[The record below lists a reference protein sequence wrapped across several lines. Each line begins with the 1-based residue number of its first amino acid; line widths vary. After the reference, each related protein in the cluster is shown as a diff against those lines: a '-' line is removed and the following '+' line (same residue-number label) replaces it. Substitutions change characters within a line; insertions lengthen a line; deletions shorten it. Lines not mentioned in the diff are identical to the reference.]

1 MASERMGT
9 AETKRV
15 TVAEAQRLAA
25 LLESATRLSEQT
37 DGQDLLD
44 PVLKVTHVG
53 PPAPYSV
60 DGTDVWAWSRTAVR

>member
-1 MASERMGT
+1 MVLYWDAWCVQVKEQMMASERMGT

-37 DGQDLLD
+37 DG
-44 PVLKVTHVG
+44 
-53 PPAPYSV
+53 
-60 DGTDVWAWSRTAVR
+60 

>member
-1 MASERMGT
+1 MASKRVGT
-9 AETKRV
+9 AETKWR

-25 LLESATRLSEQT
+25 LRESATRLSEQT

-53 PPAPYSV
+53 TPH
-60 DGTDVWAWSRTAVR
+60 RTRSTARMCGPGVARQ